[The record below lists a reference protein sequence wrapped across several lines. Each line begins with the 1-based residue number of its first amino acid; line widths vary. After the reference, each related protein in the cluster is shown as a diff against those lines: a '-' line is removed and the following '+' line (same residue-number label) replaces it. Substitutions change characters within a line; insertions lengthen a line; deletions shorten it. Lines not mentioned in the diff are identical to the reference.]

1 MITADLEYTLI
12 TGSKVLYNALDCFV
26 VPQVLA
32 DDEIVRVELRV
43 IGGTGTTTSEIMGTH
58 VLEFTWAVLNALTP
72 SGADDVQKFYNLCE
86 QAVVDHLEG
95 LAENASVTFAIV

>member
-1 MITADLEYTLI
+1 MITADLEYTLV

-58 VLEFTWAVLNALTP
+58 VLEFTWSVLNALTP
-72 SGADDVQKFYNLCE
+72 SGADDVEKFYNLCE

-95 LAENASVTFAIV
+95 LAENAAVTFAIV